1 VPDYAFCDPTA
12 IQLPLNF
19 GRSRPSEYSAVASA
33 FPEKVVTNDL
43 LPARDWSSHR
53 VALEFYAITTALA
66 LIVWRSL
73 WNEWTYSRTVSAFIA
88 AVLIVISIN
97 LGALRKDDRNNRPRN
112 LQMKSA
118 EGFRGKQADSNSA

>member
-1 VPDYAFCDPTA
+1 M
-12 IQLPLNF
+12 
-19 GRSRPSEYSAVASA
+19 
-33 FPEKVVTNDL
+33 
-43 LPARDWSSHR
+43 
-53 VALEFYAITTALA
+53 ALVFYAITTALA